1 MDMKKLYTI
10 FLIATVIAFFI
21 ACGSDSDDDTK
32 DTDEAVGS
40 GGSEDAGDTGDDPE
54 FEACIENLQP
64 ICDVHEIDTEEEME
78 EETPCK
84 DLKFIPI
91 PLTDGGQYGPV
102 TIESGPYG
110 GLVMWNEGVGT
121 EFANNVNELE
131 PICLPGGV
139 QTFNEPESVNAE
151 ILNTRGLDYSGYT
164 IFRPA
169 CMKEGEKYPVI
180 TWANGTC
187 GLTHGYTALLGTE
200 ASHGFVIVA
209 SNSTWTLRTTSPDG
223 IPVQLRALDYAE
235 HLNND
240 PDSVLYQKLD
250 MEHIGAAGHSQGA
263 GATAQS
269 ESDPRIDAIILWNGG
284 VPDEKPFIYVSGDRE
299 DPGRVTADSLVE
311 RTDDAT
317 QPGAWVYYHQVLE
330 TGGKATGHMV
340 LIQQPERVIDISV
353 AWWKWQLKG
362 DQEAKKMFV
371 GDDCGLCNRDEEFEY
386 GTNNLLE

>member
-1 MDMKKLYTI
+1 MNKVYATFI
-10 FLIATVIAFFI
+10 VATVIASLC
-21 ACGSDSDDDTK
+21 ACGGDSDDETSK
-32 DTDEAVGS
+32 KGDENGS
-40 GGSEDAGDTGDDPE
+40 GDAGGLDDAGDDPE
-54 FEACIENLQP
+54 FEECIENLQP
-64 ICDVHEIDTEEEME
+64 ICDVHEIDTLEEME

-84 DLKFIPI
+84 DRKFIPI
-91 PLTDGGQYGPV
+91 PLADGSEYGPM
-102 TIESGPYG
+102 IIPGGPYG
-110 GLVMWNEGVGT
+110 GVMMWNQGAGSGFENNINEAGE
-121 EFANNVNELE
+121 EF
-131 PICLPGGV
+131 CLPDGV

-151 ILNTRGLDYSGYT
+151 ILNTRGIKYELYT

-187 GLTHGYTALLGTE
+187 WQTHAYTALLGTE
-200 ASHGFVIVA
+200 ASHGFIVVA
-209 SNSTWTLRTTSPDG
+209 SNSTWTRNTTSPEG
-223 IPVQLRALDYAE
+223 VPVQLHALDYAE